1 MTHQPLLGSAVMIYT
16 RQNDPFSQEH
26 EDVQVTQGHGLSLL
40 QTSKPRVTIYSTT
53 HNQLSEERQGR
64 AGQGKARQGRAGQGR
79 ARQGRAGQGRA
90 GQGREPQCGS
100 IRYEARAPM
109 QFSLHWT
116 CGLWRTC
123 GVYKSHA
130 GRSCS
135 LACVY
140 MTWVVTGKA
149 AHLLSALGMGYVCH
163 ILRLAP
169 LGMVMLSSL
178 SQVPVNVQ
186 GSFSLSRRNS
196 PDTCNLS
203 QGHTCCHKVPHAV
216 TG

>member
-1 MTHQPLLGSAVMIYT
+1 MSLMTHQPLLGSGVIIYT
-16 RQNDPFSQEH
+16 RQNDPLSQEH
-26 EDVQVTQGHGLSLL
+26 EEVQITQGHSLSLL
-40 QTSKPRVTIYSTT
+40 QTTKPRLTIHSTT
-53 HNQLSEERQGR
+53 HNQL
-64 AGQGKARQGRAGQGR
+64 QGKAGQGR
-79 ARQGRAGQGRA
+79 ARQGKAGQGRAGQGRA
-90 GQGREPQCGS
+90 G
-100 IRYEARAPM
+100 
-109 QFSLHWT
+109 L
-116 CGLWRTC
+116 
-123 GVYKSHA
+123 
-130 GRSCS
+130 
-135 LACVY
+135 
-140 MTWVVTGKA
+140 TGKA

-203 QGHTCCHKVPHAV
+203 QGHTCCHRVTHAV